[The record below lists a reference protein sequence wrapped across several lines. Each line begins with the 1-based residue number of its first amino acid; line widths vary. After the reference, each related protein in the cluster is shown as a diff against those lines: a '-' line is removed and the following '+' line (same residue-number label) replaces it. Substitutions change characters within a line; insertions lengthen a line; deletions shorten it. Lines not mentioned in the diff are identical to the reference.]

1 MKVAFHTLGCKVN
14 QYETEA
20 LREQFIDRGFVVV
33 PEDTYSDVYVINTC
47 SVTNLADRKSRQY
60 IRRMKKVNPESII
73 AVTGCYAQLKPEEVG
88 EIEGVNIICGTNE
101 KHHLLKYVLEF
112 MEQKH
117 RHAAFYRRPYE
128 DLTEYVETGIV
139 RSMESRTR
147 AYIKVQEGC
156 DRFCSYCVIPY
167 ARGAVRSRDPA
178 SIMEEA
184 AALVEAGFKEI
195 ILTGI
200 NTALYG
206 MEKGFSGDHASA
218 LKNLEVG
225 EDEKGIR
232 ILLSLLDK
240 MEGDFRVRLSSL
252 EPTVINSDYVKQ
264 LLSYRRLCHHLH
276 LSLQSGSNEILKAMN
291 RRYDM
296 AEYKR
301 ILEVLRRFD
310 RNYGIT
316 TDIIVGFPGET
327 EAQFKETVDFIQS
340 EAFCKV
346 HVFKYSKREETKA
359 SAMLNQVSGLVKNQ
373 RSRILSEIAEE
384 SALRFYQNNIGT
396 NRVVL
401 FEEYNAKSRINTG
414 YTDNY
419 IRVYVESDINLEN
432 TFRSVRMTAPFLDG
446 MRGECL

>member
-20 LREQFIDRGFVVV
+20 LKEQFIERGFIVV
-33 PEDTYSDVYVINTC
+33 PEDTFSDVYVINTC

-60 IRRMKKVNPESII
+60 IRRMKKVNPESVI

-101 KHHLLKYVLEF
+101 KHHLPKYVMEC
-112 MEQKH
+112 MEQKQ
-117 RHAAFYRRPYE
+117 RHASFYRRPYE

-156 DRFCSYCVIPY
+156 DRFCAYCVIPY

-178 SIMEEA
+178 SVMEEA

-206 MEKGFSGDHASA
+206 MEKGFTEHHASA
-218 LKNLEVG
+218 LKDLEIG
-225 EDEKGIR
+225 EEEKGIS
-232 ILLSLLDK
+232 ILLSLLDR

-264 LLSYRRLCHHLH
+264 LFSYRRLCHHLH
-276 LSLQSGSNEILKAMN
+276 LSLQSGSNDILKAMN
-291 RRYDM
+291 RRYDL

-327 EAQFKETVDFIQS
+327 EAQFKETFDFIQS

-346 HVFKYSKREETKA
+346 HVFKYSKRDETKA
-359 SAMLNQVSGLVKNQ
+359 SAMSDQISGPVKNH
-373 RSRILSEIAEE
+373 RSRVLSEIAEE
-384 SALRFYQNNIGT
+384 SALRFYQNNIGN

-401 FEEYNAKSRINTG
+401 FEEYNEKSRINTG

-419 IRVYVESDINLEN
+419 IRAYVESDINLEN
-432 TFRSVRMTAPFLDG
+432 TFCTVRLVAPFLDG